1 MTKGDHVWTTSDWS
15 DEFKVEYDVIV
26 NKDLPGTWKSLLHLT
41 TGDNYPRLP
50 AIFLNPDKYFHNC
63 YHVNGNHNYCQNYNY
78 ELNKDY
84 HFEISQQR
92 NSKGE
97 AVYSI
102 KVNGETFHEI
112 INTKPVKFKDVKL
125 YLSDPW
131 YETFAPFGKL
141 SNLKVIA
148 DLTTLSKYMFAFFHN
163 GTSKK
168 WMTIFSVRSACTFIN
183 FEDKFPPAVL
193 FWSARLSIFRKFYPA
208 HLWF

>member
-1 MTKGDHVWTTSDWS
+1 MGGRIPAV
-15 DEFKVEYDVIV
+15 FV
-26 NKDLPGTWKSLLHLT
+26 NQ
-41 TGDNYPRLP
+41 
-50 AIFLNPDKYFHNC
+50 DKYFHHC
-63 YHVNGNHNYCQNYNY
+63 YHVNGDDNYYQNYDY

-84 HFEISQQR
+84 HFEILQQK
-92 NSKGE
+92 NSEGE
-97 AVYSI
+97 AVYRI

-112 INTKPVKFKDVKL
+112 VNTTPLKFKDVKL

>member
-1 MTKGDHVWTTSDWS
+1 LASLNLALRLINQSTTGIEGSHIFSKNGEVALTKGDHVWTTSDWS

-26 NKDLPGTWKSLLHLT
+26 NKDWAGTWKSLLHLT

-141 SNLKVIA
+141 SNLKIIA
-148 DLTTLSKYMFAFFHN
+148 DLTMLSKC
-163 GTSKK
+163 
-168 WMTIFSVRSACTFIN
+168 FSLNCINLASA
-183 FEDKFPPAVL
+183 L
-193 FWSARLSIFRKFYPA
+193 
-208 HLWF
+208 